1 MGTEKCYDHDRSHI
15 QAFLKYMWLLMRTL
29 ARLPPYAGTVVNRGV
44 KKNLLSEYPKGKE
57 FLWHGFTSTTKS
69 IDVLQTEDFL
79 GVTGPRTVFQ
89 IQLTQNQARDISDY
103 SPLPEGEVLLP
114 PGSRFRVEA
123 VLVQGGDFTIIQLLE
138 LRSPALILDLCEEW
152 GRQNGTTPALPHG
165 GAEPSPASASCSQVN
180 HAGWVRKQSKHLKRW
195 RRRWMVLGR
204 TTLQSFKTE
213 TLTGR
218 PTESF
223 ELHQV
228 LGAQVDQSLAGEH
241 VQVSIQ
247 LSGRNVLF
255 EADSAGD
262 AVVWKDRIDTA
273 ASEAR
278 RLRTVGTD

>member
-1 MGTEKCYDHDRSHI
+1 MKYCEEDTVPPLYRILTEKCYDHDRSHI

-138 LRSPALILDLCEEW
+138 LRSP
-152 GRQNGTTPALPHG
+152 
-165 GAEPSPASASCSQVN
+165 
-180 HAGWVRKQSKHLKRW
+180 
-195 RRRWMVLGR
+195 
-204 TTLQSFKTE
+204 
-213 TLTGR
+213 
-218 PTESF
+218 
-223 ELHQV
+223 
-228 LGAQVDQSLAGEH
+228 
-241 VQVSIQ
+241 
-247 LSGRNVLF
+247 
-255 EADSAGD
+255 
-262 AVVWKDRIDTA
+262 
-273 ASEAR
+273 
-278 RLRTVGTD
+278 